1 MIMPST
7 GFSHGVVHFWHMCQK
22 IFVPISLC
30 VSEVP
35 RSSFLFERHLS
46 EMMPPYG
53 FNAPKNCV
61 ITFLACFCVSEILTR
76 RNRPQK
82 KNCQVALSP
91 SHPLSLS
98 TFSVSLHL
106 RVACA
111 VATFL
116 RTPRTSLLLW
126 CLFPC
131 PSRQPSCNSL
141 PLSRTHLSPLLQAD
155 VEMILQAHPTP
166 WSCTA
171 GYMWAITLGSC
182 TAGFMGLIQLDS
194 LLFFA

>member
-22 IFVPISLC
+22 IFVPISLVC
-30 VSEVP
+30 QRCPVLVF
-35 RSSFLFERHLS
+35 FLNVIYLKWCRLTAF
-46 EMMPPYG
+46 MPPKK
-53 FNAPKNCV
+53 FWHTCV
-61 ITFLACFCVSEILTR
+61 RTFLACFCVSEMLTH

-82 KNCQVALSP
+82 KICHFIWWHSR
-91 SHPLSLS
+91 PLSLS

-116 RTPRTSLLLW
+116 RTPRTSLLLR

-131 PSRQPSCNSL
+131 PSRQPSCTSNSL

-155 VEMILQAHPTP
+155 VEILQAHPTP

-171 GYMWAITLGSC
+171 G
-182 TAGFMGLIQLDS
+182 
-194 LLFFA
+194 

>member
-1 MIMPST
+1 MGLSTFDTCVKKYLFLSLFVCQRCPVLVFFLNVIYLKWCRLTALMPPKK
-7 GFSHGVVHFWHMCQK
+7 FWHMC
-22 IFVPISLC
+22 V
-30 VSEVP
+30 
-35 RSSFLFERHLS
+35 
-46 EMMPPYG
+46 
-53 FNAPKNCV
+53 N
-61 ITFLACFCVSEILTR
+61 TFLACFCVSEILTR